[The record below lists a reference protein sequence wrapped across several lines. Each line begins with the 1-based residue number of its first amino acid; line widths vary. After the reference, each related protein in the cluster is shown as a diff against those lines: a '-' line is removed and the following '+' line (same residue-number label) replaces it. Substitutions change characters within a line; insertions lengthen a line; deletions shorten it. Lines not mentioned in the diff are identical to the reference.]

1 MYSDVKI
8 TSVKTY
14 PIRDTNDA
22 SNALPVACPM
32 AVYPEYRASRPLW
45 RDDFGQLLVKIETDA
60 GVEGIGYTSM
70 GSLMAA
76 LSIELHL
83 SKLLMGQDPRRVER
97 LSDIM
102 QRSTF
107 HQGRDGFLMHGI
119 SAVDLALWDIKAK
132 LAGSSVCALLGGPVQ
147 NGLPCYMTGYDE
159 SKVRREKFFGM
170 KTTLKYG
177 PGSGREGLKANV
189 SDVAAMRERLGTD
202 TDIMLD
208 CWMGLD
214 VSYTLELAKAV
225 EPFGVRWIE
234 EPLLAGDVDGYRQL
248 RQRWNTDIWIAA
260 GEHETLVR
268 GASPFLKERL
278 VDVWQAD
285 VTWAGGITEMQK
297 IAALAIES
305 GVKLIPH
312 YGYTPWAANFI
323 LSSRSCPAI
332 EWYDLTGSSEGGSLF
347 ESDMMLKDGKLYLG
361 NKPGFGID
369 INWDV
374 VEANLDRRVN
384 LVRE

>member
-1 MYSDVKI
+1 MSKDVKI
-8 TSVKTY
+8 TAVKTY
-14 PIRDTNDA
+14 PIRDTPDG
-22 SNALPVACPM
+22 SNAQPVACPM
-32 AVYPEYRASRPLW
+32 AIYPEYRPSRPLW

-70 GSLMAA
+70 GSVMAA
-76 LSIELHL
+76 VSIELHL
-83 SKLLMGQDPRRVER
+83 SKLLIGQDPRRVER
-97 LSDIM
+97 LNDIM

-132 LAGSSVCALLGGPVQ
+132 LADSTVCGLLGGPVQ
-147 NGLPCYMTGYDE
+147 DGLPCYMTGYDE
-159 SKVRREKFFGM
+159 SKVRREKFFGI

-189 SDVAAMRERLGTD
+189 ADVAGMRERLGPE

-214 VSYTLELAKAV
+214 VPYTLELAKAV
-225 EPFGVRWIE
+225 EPYRVRWIE
-234 EPLLAGDVDGYRQL
+234 EPLLAGDVDGYRLL
-248 RQRWNTDIWIAA
+248 RQKWSTDTWIAT

-268 GASPFLKERL
+268 GASPFFKERL

-297 IAALAIES
+297 IAAMASEA

-312 YGYTPWAANFI
+312 YGYTPWAAHFI
-323 LSSRSCPAI
+323 LSSRACPAI
-332 EWYDLTGSSEGGSLF
+332 EWYDLTGSTEGGAMF
-347 ESDMMLKDGKLYLG
+347 KSDMVLKDGRLYPG
-361 NKPGFGID
+361 SKPGFGIEIDWD
-369 INWDV
+369 I
-374 VEANLDRRVN
+374 VERNLDRRVN
-384 LVRE
+384 IVR